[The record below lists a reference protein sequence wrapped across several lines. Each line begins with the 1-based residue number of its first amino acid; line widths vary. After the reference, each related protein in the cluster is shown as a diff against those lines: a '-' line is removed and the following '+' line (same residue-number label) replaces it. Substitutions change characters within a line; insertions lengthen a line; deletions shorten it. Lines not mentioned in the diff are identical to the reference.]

1 MITSPP
7 ATTHFIADLH
17 NIFGDR
23 LRSVVAY
30 GAHLEGTNAPL
41 ACLALVDS
49 LNVNDLEA
57 CAAATGHWRRG
68 GLATPLILTETEF
81 RSSLDAF
88 PLEYGEI
95 VRAHV
100 RVYGADP
107 FDGVT
112 IARDDAR
119 RACETQVKSH
129 LLHLREGF
137 LEAGGRPT
145 EVAALVTRSAAPF
158 TALLRQVA
166 WLNGA
171 AVSGQVE
178 AAREG
183 AREAG
188 LDEGL
193 VSELV
198 ALVERSPVPTADPA
212 RLFARYLAAVEQ
224 LAHAVDAWRFD
235 A

>member
-7 ATTHFIADLH
+7 ATTHLVADLH
-17 NIFGDR
+17 DIFGDR

-30 GAHLEGTNAPL
+30 GAHIDATADAPL

-49 LNVNDLEA
+49 LGMSDLEA
-57 CAAATGHWRRG
+57 CAGATGRWHRR
-68 GLATPLILTETEF
+68 GLATPLVLTDSEF

-88 PLEYGEI
+88 PLEFGEI
-95 VRAHV
+95 VRAHI
-100 RVYGADP
+100 RVYGPDP
-107 FDGVT
+107 FAGVT

-119 RACETQVKSH
+119 RACETQIKSH

-137 LEAGGRPT
+137 LEAAGQPA
-145 EVAALVTRSAAPF
+145 EVAALVARSAAPF
-158 TALLRQVA
+158 TALLRHVA

-171 AVSGQVE
+171 AVSGRVE

-183 AREAG
+183 ARETG
-188 LDEGL
+188 LDDGL

-198 ALVERSPVPTADPA
+198 ALEERSSVATADPA
-212 RLFARYLAAVEQ
+212 RLFPRYLAAVEQ
-224 LAHAVDAWRFD
+224 LAHAVDAWRF
-235 A
+235 